1 MLLVHL
7 HMHLNVCILLTFYG
21 IQQGG
26 ESTRDEMCQTL
37 LIYYPKADLTTCGT
51 YPDTASAY
59 RPFLRKHYGRYS

>member
-1 MLLVHL
+1 M
-7 HMHLNVCILLTFYG
+7 
-21 IQQGG
+21 QGG

-59 RPFLRKHYGRYS
+59 RPFLKKHYGRYL